1 MLEGLYEG
9 IASPGKWQGALQQVN
24 TALGGVSA
32 ALVSL
37 HRPSDQLTIEYAGAM
52 IPDLAAGFAAM
63 QEVDPGR
70 AAVPLLTAGKI
81 YIDHDFHGH
90 AGLLRM
96 PFYRDFLHPA
106 GIGHYALIPVGT
118 EADELPALSVQREVG
133 RRSFTSR
140 ERQLMQAV
148 QPHLRNALALRK
160 QLQHQ
165 RAESLVLKST
175 LDALN
180 FPLLVCSP
188 RGRVVIGNAA
198 GTRWLR
204 TPGCPLTPDPNH
216 TPAIVRRLLEQACGR
231 DADEP
236 RSGSLMLAGDD
247 ILVALPLAGQADVSW
262 PDALA
267 LVAIQGPQ
275 WRKPPAGTLLRTL
288 FGLTPAEIRL
298 VQHMMRHDDP
308 LPAVAEQLQ
317 LSLNTV
323 RTQLRSVFQKTHTRR
338 QSDLLRLIGQLA
350 LLRPT
355 AP

>member
-1 MLEGLYEG
+1 LLEGLYEG

-63 QEVDPGR
+63 QDVDPGR
-70 AAVPLLTAGKI
+70 AAVPLLAAGKI

-247 ILVALPLAGQADVSW
+247 ILVALPLAGVVDLAAEKTRLTKEIAKEEGEVT
-262 PDALA
+262 DALRQKGMVIVPSTPA
-267 LVAIQGPQ
+267 MEQAATDLASGYWEDWAREQGPEAVQ
-275 WRKPPAGTLLRTL
+275 ALAEVRK
-288 FGLTPAEIRL
+288 
-298 VQHMMRHDDP
+298 
-308 LPAVAEQLQ
+308 
-317 LSLNTV
+317 
-323 RTQLRSVFQKTHTRR
+323 
-338 QSDLLRLIGQLA
+338 A
-350 LLRPT
+350 LGR
-355 AP
+355 

>member
-1 MLEGLYEG
+1 LLEGLYEG

-63 QEVDPGR
+63 QDVDPGR
-70 AAVPLLTAGKI
+70 AAVPLLAAGKI

-198 GTRWLR
+198 AAGPVGR
-204 TPGCPLTPDPNH
+204 PLLSGFYAMFS
-216 TPAIVRRLLEQACGR
+216 AIVPQG
-231 DADEP
+231 
-236 RSGSLMLAGDD
+236 SG
-247 ILVALPLAGQADVSW
+247 VAL
-262 PDALA
+262 
-267 LVAIQGPQ
+267 
-275 WRKPPAGTLLRTL
+275 
-288 FGLTPAEIRL
+288 
-298 VQHMMRHDDP
+298 
-308 LPAVAEQLQ
+308 
-317 LSLNTV
+317 
-323 RTQLRSVFQKTHTRR
+323 LRSVSYFDGNGAQTPLVT
-338 QSDLLRLIGQLA
+338 LAVWAAAGILCATLAVAARLNYRA
-350 LLRPT
+350 LHDRVKRGRDVLRPRVLSP
-355 AP
+355 AD